1 MKAAWPP
8 GAPTH
13 EKAQPMVQVPAV
25 EKAGKSVGP
34 EALTGAMST
43 VATALGLAAAADV
56 AAVVAVGTVVAGA
69 TALTLMVGPAV
80 VTVPARLPELDPV
93 GSEMM
98 PCRVVCCDTDFL
110 KL

>member
-1 MKAAWPP
+1 MLKAAWPP

-25 EKAGKSVGP
+25 EKAGRSVGP
-34 EALTGAMST
+34 EAVTAAIST
-43 VATALGLAAAADV
+43 VATAFGLAGTADV
-56 AAVVAVGTVVAGA
+56 TAVGTVVAGP

-80 VTVPARLPELDPV
+80 VTVPALLAELDPPA
-93 GSEMM
+93 GSETM
-98 PCRVVCCDTDFL
+98 PWRVVCDTDFL